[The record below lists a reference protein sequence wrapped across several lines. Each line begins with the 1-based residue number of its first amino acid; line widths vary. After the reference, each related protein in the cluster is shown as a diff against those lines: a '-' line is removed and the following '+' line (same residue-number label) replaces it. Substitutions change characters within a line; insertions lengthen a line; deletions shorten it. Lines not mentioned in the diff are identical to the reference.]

1 MTLTERE
8 AATLRAAL
16 HCWRNELSYFT
27 TEELQGYYPD
37 LRGIEPLGIDEV
49 QGLLRRADEALYRAK
64 SLGRNCVCSASELS
78 QS

>member
-16 HCWRNELSYFT
+16 HCWQNELGYLT

-37 LRGIEPLGIDEV
+37 LRGIEPLTVAEV
-49 QGLLRRADEALYRAK
+49 DGLFARLQGT
-64 SLGRNCVCSASELS
+64 ASHQER
-78 QS
+78 